1 MEPITLLSIEK
12 LSQIAA
18 SSLLSGIWQG
28 ILLAIGV
35 GLFLRL
41 VPKTTATI
49 RFAIWTTLFV
59 VLALLPFLNAFFET
73 PNRTFSTHSPM
84 IHSSVVQLDIR
95 WSFAIAALWA
105 VFSVVR
111 AVKLAVS
118 AYRLRQ
124 LWKRA
129 TPVETAVDW
138 NVLSS
143 DGSRVAQ
150 ICTSTEI
157 DRPSVIGFFSPRI
170 LIPKWLFEKLT
181 PAELKQIALHEM
193 GHLNRA
199 DDWINLIQKLA
210 LVLFSVNPVLI
221 WIEKR
226 LCFERE
232 IACDDAVLRLTKAPK
247 AYARCLTSLAEHAL
261 DRRTMSLSLGALERQ
276 SELSH
281 RVHNILR
288 HAEGMTRQQA
298 TFVLSVLVLALF
310 GGVTGLVRCPQFVS
324 FSGPQPVVRA
334 EAQPL
339 PAAEY
344 HNVVFNPSAAPHAT
358 LLKASMPSS
367 LLSAPISLTKQK
379 SRHHASASATQ
390 RVKKAANRTHQALML
405 TNWPESY
412 RPRIILTVT
421 DHHQFLA
428 PYATMQTDSGW
439 LVIQL

>member
-1 MEPITLLSIEK
+1 MDLTTVLSIEN

-28 ILLAIGV
+28 ILLAASV
-35 GLFLRL
+35 GLFLRF

-49 RFAIWTTLFV
+49 RFAVWTTLFL
-59 VLALLPFLNAFFET
+59 VLALLPLLNALF
-73 PNRTFSTHSPM
+73 RTANQTVDS
-84 IHSSVVQLDIR
+84 HSSIIHNSIIQLDIR
-95 WSFAIAALWA
+95 WSFAIAAVWVL
-105 VFSVVR
+105 FSLIR
-111 AVKLAVS
+111 AIKLTIS
-118 AYRLRQ
+118 AFRLRQ

-129 TPVETAVDW
+129 TPVETDADW
-138 NVLSS
+138 NMLPF

-150 ICTSTEI
+150 LCTSAEV

-181 PAELKQIALHEM
+181 PSELKQIVLHEM
-193 GHLNRA
+193 GHLRRA

-210 LVLFSVNPVLI
+210 LVLFPLNPALI

-247 AYARCLTSLAEHAL
+247 AYATCLTSLAEHAL
-261 DRRTMSLSLGALERQ
+261 DHRSMSLSLGAWEKQ
-276 SELSH
+276 SELSR

-288 HAEGMTRQQA
+288 HAEGMSRPQA
-298 TFVLSVLVLALF
+298 TLVLSVLVLALF
-310 GGVTGLVRCPQFVS
+310 GGTTGLVRCPQFVS

-334 EAQPL
+334 EAQSL
-339 PAAEY
+339 TVAEY
-344 HNVVFNPSAAPHAT
+344 QNVVFKPSAAPHAT

-367 LLSAPISLTKQK
+367 QPSARINLTKQK

-390 RVKKAANRTHQALML
+390 RVKKTANRTHQALML
-405 TNWPESY
+405 TNWPESD

-421 DHHQFLA
+421 DQHHFLA
-428 PYATMQTDSGW
+428 PYAAMPTDSGW

>member
-1 MEPITLLSIEK
+1 VVP
-12 LSQIAA
+12 A
-18 SSLLSGIWQG
+18 S
-28 ILLAIGV
+28 
-35 GLFLRL
+35 
-41 VPKTTATI
+41 PPT
-49 RFAIWTTLFV
+49 
-59 VLALLPFLNAFFET
+59 
-73 PNRTFSTHSPM
+73 
-84 IHSSVVQLDIR
+84 
-95 WSFAIAALWA
+95 
-105 VFSVVR
+105 
-111 AVKLAVS
+111 VS

>member
-1 MEPITLLSIEK
+1 MLSIEN

-28 ILLAIGV
+28 ILLATGV

-49 RFAIWTTLFV
+49 RFTIWTALFL
-59 VLALLPFLNAFFET
+59 VLALLPLLNTFSGTA
-73 PNRTFSTHSPM
+73 NRTLGTHSPM
-84 IHSSVVQLDIR
+84 IHSSMVQLDIR
-95 WSFAIAALWA
+95 WSFAIAALWTL
-105 VFSVVR
+105 FSLIR
-111 AVKLAVS
+111 AVKLTSS
-118 AYRLRQ
+118 AFRLRQ

-129 TPVETAVDW
+129 TPVETDTDW
-138 NVLSS
+138 NMLPS
-143 DGSRVAQ
+143 DDSRVAQ
-150 ICTSTEI
+150 LCTSTEV

-181 PAELKQIALHEM
+181 PSELKQIVLHERE
-193 GHLNRA
+193 HLRRA

-210 LVLFSVNPVLI
+210 LVLFPVNPALI

-247 AYARCLTSLAEHAL
+247 AYATCLTSLAEHAL
-261 DRRTMSLSLGALERQ
+261 DHRTMSLSLGAWEKQ
-276 SELSH
+276 SELSR

-288 HAEGMTRQQA
+288 HAEGMSRPQA
-298 TFVLSVLVLALF
+298 ALVLGSLVLALF
-310 GGVTGLVRCPQFVS
+310 GGTTSLLRCPQFIS
-324 FSGPQPVVRA
+324 FSGPHSGPQPAIRA

-344 HNVVFNPSAAPHAT
+344 HNVVFNPSVSPHLT

-367 LLSAPISLTKQK
+367 QPSAPISLTKQK
-379 SRHHASASATQ
+379 PRRHTRAAALQ
-390 RVKKAANRTHQALML
+390 RVKKTANRAHQALML
-405 TNWPESY
+405 TNWPESD

-421 DHHQFLA
+421 DQHHFLA
-428 PYATMQTDSGW
+428 PYAAMHTDSGW